1 MRSRLRSAL
10 LFCLYKMQ
18 NRLSSTKIV
27 ELLWKFGRAE
37 WGKWKGKWK
46 SPLWNFIITR
56 NSAFANAK
64 REEFA
69 EMLQMMENPKQYV
82 TTG

>member
-1 MRSRLRSAL
+1 M
-10 LFCLYKMQ
+10 
-18 NRLSSTKIV
+18 
-27 ELLWKFGRAE
+27 GRGM
-37 WGKWKGKWK
+37 GKWKVKWK

-69 EMLQMMENPKQYV
+69 EMLQFLELNVNHKVILRESSRNRVNFGQYLCAKDRKNSAN
-82 TTG
+82 